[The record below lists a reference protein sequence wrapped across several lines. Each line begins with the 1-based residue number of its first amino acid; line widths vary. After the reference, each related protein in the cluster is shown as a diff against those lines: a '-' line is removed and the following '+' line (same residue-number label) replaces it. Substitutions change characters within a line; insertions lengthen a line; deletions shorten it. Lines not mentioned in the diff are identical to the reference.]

1 MTYLWEAMLRAKE
14 QNISADSLRFSMA
27 GRFSGYMELSNPC
40 LNEQD
45 LRGIH
50 PVEVNLY
57 YRFYHIFKDLCH
69 PEQREF
75 PHLTAGLVN
84 MAVHLLAENDVLS
97 GMTRKE
103 YYKELLY
110 QDIKE
115 GLFGPEILEGIR
127 LFDRDGRETILSG
140 LLRQYETGSSL
151 DIFKDMVE
159 DLIEESIVYRSN
171 DNFHEIL
178 VYVGQKEGE
187 KIQGKMELL
196 LRLFVEL
203 PYHVEIYYERHFGIM
218 GVDCTMELD
227 AMTLC

>member
-1 MTYLWEAMLRAKE
+1 
-14 QNISADSLRFSMA
+14 
-27 GRFSGYMELSNPC
+27 
-40 LNEQD
+40 
-45 LRGIH
+45 
-50 PVEVNLY
+50 
-57 YRFYHIFKDLCH
+57 
-69 PEQREF
+69 
-75 PHLTAGLVN
+75 